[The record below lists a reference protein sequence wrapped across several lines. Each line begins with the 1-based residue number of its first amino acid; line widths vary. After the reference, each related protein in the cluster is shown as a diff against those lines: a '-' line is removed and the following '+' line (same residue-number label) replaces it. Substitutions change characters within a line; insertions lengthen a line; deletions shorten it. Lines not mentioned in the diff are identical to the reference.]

1 MNINQADVMLD
12 YFVKQLNVHQVK
24 FNLIKENAFSPES
37 TELSDINDSEIDK
50 FFDVLIKKIVQLNQE
65 GYQIYERN
73 ICDKMMN
80 LLSKRTR
87 NICSSKG
94 CVGGYKIISF
104 NGKGDIFPCDML
116 DHEEVRIGNIK
127 ESNLLHMIEESIEKN
142 RFFKKKENE
151 NCETCPWHGYCE
163 GGCTASVIYAG
174 KSQIDGMECKV
185 NQILYPKLINILL
198 TKPEIVQY
206 LTNYQINVLRR

>member
-1 MNINQADVMLD
+1 
-12 YFVKQLNVHQVK
+12 
-24 FNLIKENAFSPES
+24 
-37 TELSDINDSEIDK
+37 
-50 FFDVLIKKIVQLNQE
+50 
-65 GYQIYERN
+65 
-73 ICDKMMN
+73 
-80 LLSKRTR
+80 
-87 NICSSKG
+87 
-94 CVGGYKIISF
+94 
-104 NGKGDIFPCDML
+104 ML